1 MRNTHTCVCM
11 HTLETI
17 YFQCLQISLYRE
29 DDGYEEDDDDDGFMP
44 RKLFFFS
51 FDHFKVSIYL
61 MISKKTN
68 KQAKKKN
75 YNYSKFH
82 SKS

>member
-1 MRNTHTCVCM
+1 M

-29 DDGYEEDDDDDGFMP
+29 DDGYDEEDDDDDCDGFMP

-51 FDHFKVSIYL
+51 FDYFKVNIY
-61 MISKKTN
+61 
-68 KQAKKKN
+68 
-75 YNYSKFH
+75 
-82 SKS
+82 

>member
-1 MRNTHTCVCM
+1 M

-29 DDGYEEDDDDDGFMP
+29 GDGYEEDDDDDGFMP

-61 MISKKTN
+61 MISKKKTN
-68 KQAKKKN
+68 KQKKKITILVN
-75 YNYSKFH
+75 FILDPEIISME
-82 SKS
+82 

>member
-29 DDGYEEDDDDDGFMP
+29 DDGYDEEDDDDDCDGFMP

-61 MISKKTN
+61 MISKKK
-68 KQAKKKN
+68 KQAKKKE
-75 YNYSKFH
+75 K
-82 SKS
+82 KE